1 MAQKGK
7 ILEIKSFSEIVEEE
21 AIKSIFN
28 IPYLLLF
35 PFVILKKVFYTL
47 DLILIKIYQILVNSF
62 LDNSYADYITKNS
75 IEIDID
81 GLILDNIILCFLTLY
96 INILILYI
104 IFLIPQFILKYILY
118 NFSVI
123 LYKIDSLIID
133 FFNFSHIYEREEI
146 IDENY
151 TNNLILG
158 NIIKIFIIIFQI
170 IIILYDIFLI
180 PQLLLNHIL
189 YFLNNVLFK
198 VNNLLS
204 FSPIY
209 ERSLIDEKY
218 SNNLILENL
227 TKIFIIY
234 YQISN
239 ILYGIFLILQIFLKF
254 IIYYFNIIP
263 FKIHHFTVEIF
274 KFSHL
279 YERDLIDKTLFD
291 NLIFENIVKIF
302 IFIFQVIIILIDV
315 FRISPFFLM
324 YIFYFLNVTLFKA
337 YNLLVKTFLVY
348 RFENNYLDI
357 IYDDKNI
364 PLFLV
369 NIYGITF
376 LLFQLILICLTI
388 LITPEIIII
397 RLLSLNYITKNY
409 DSPLNER
416 IGNCSFIM
424 FILQLIYGFIF
435 LCIKYV
441 INILPSIYYILFDLN
456 LKSRNTVYDTIKDL
470 SNIIYNSNYYDFTQI
485 FLGKYYLNIL
495 LYFWNRFANK
505 YVIFH
510 LSKTTD
516 IIFVKILENIFTE
529 FNKIP
534 FVPIYFPLKYLL
546 MLFGIAFKC
555 IYIKLNGTSFKI
567 YDLLLNA
574 ISLFIGFGPLYLMYA
589 CFENDSKRI
598 IFTEIPLFIYI
609 VFNIWICGKALN
621 KLNNLF

>member
-1 MAQKGK
+1 M
-7 ILEIKSFSEIVEEE
+7 
-21 AIKSIFN
+21 
-28 IPYLLLF
+28 
-35 PFVILKKVFYTL
+35 
-47 DLILIKIYQILVNSF
+47 
-62 LDNSYADYITKNS
+62 
-75 IEIDID
+75 
-81 GLILDNIILCFLTLY
+81 
-96 INILILYI
+96 
-104 IFLIPQFILKYILY
+104 KYILY

-123 LYKIDSLIID
+123 LYKINSLIID

-180 PQLLLNHIL
+180 SQLLLNHI
-189 YFLNNVLFK
+189 FLNNVLFK
-198 VNNLLS
+198 INNLLS

-218 SNNLILENL
+218 SNNLFLENL
-227 TKIFIIY
+227 TKMFIMY

-239 ILYGIFLILQIFLKF
+239 ILYCIFLIFQILLKF
-254 IIYYFNIIP
+254 IIYYFNIIS

-302 IFIFQVIIILIDV
+302 IFIFQVIIILIDI
-315 FRISPFFLM
+315 FRISQFFLKH
-324 YIFYFLNVTLFKA
+324 ILYFLNVTLFKT

-348 RFENNYLDI
+348 RFENIYLDI
-357 IYDDKNI
+357 IYNDKNI

-397 RLLSLNYITKNY
+397 RFLSLNYSTKNY
-409 DSPLNER
+409 DTLLNER

-435 LCIKYV
+435 LCIIYV

-456 LKSRNTVYDTIKDL
+456 LNL
-470 SNIIYNSNYYDFTQI
+470 E
-485 FLGKYYLNIL
+485 IL
-495 LYFWNRFANK
+495 FMIQL
-505 YVIFH
+505 
-510 LSKTTD
+510 
-516 IIFVKILENIFTE
+516 KI
-529 FNKIP
+529 
-534 FVPIYFPLKYLL
+534 
-546 MLFGIAFKC
+546 
-555 IYIKLNGTSFKI
+555 
-567 YDLLLNA
+567 
-574 ISLFIGFGPLYLMYA
+574 
-589 CFENDSKRI
+589 
-598 IFTEIPLFIYI
+598 
-609 VFNIWICGKALN
+609 
-621 KLNNLF
+621 